1 MVATCVEFAD
11 PARVRR
17 PLRHRRGILMNSYE
31 GIADCYDLLM
41 RAGYY
46 DHEAMARA
54 ADAVIDEHSS
64 VLELGVGT
72 GLFAQSLTDTTPA
85 CEITGVDFTPS
96 MLEIAQERVGDDVE
110 LIQADVTSMD
120 LGRTF
125 DTAISSGGVW
135 VVIRDDDE
143 IMLGT
148 HLDDC
153 DDEVRGLQNV
163 NRHLEPDGSLL
174 LSIQD
179 MHRDLSQELDDGV
192 VYSQRLSRTDQPDD
206 EHFMIEKQYCFT
218 RGPEVIAEETLH
230 LGFYRRTAMDRI
242 LDDAGFAS
250 DGVDDAGRF
259 FVYGKAPVGAGS
271 PT

>member
-1 MVATCVEFAD
+1 M
-11 PARVRR
+11 
-17 PLRHRRGILMNSYE
+17 HSYS

-46 DHEAMARA
+46 DHEAMAKA
-54 ADAVIDEHSS
+54 ADAVLGERSS

-72 GLFAQSLTDTTPA
+72 GLFAQSLTSTSTD

-96 MLEIAQERVGDDVE
+96 MLEIAAERVGEDVE

-143 IMLGT
+143 ILLGT
-148 HLDDC
+148 HLYDY
-153 DDEVRGLQNV
+153 DDEVGGLRNV
-163 NRHLEPDGSLL
+163 STHLEPDGLLL

-179 MHRDLSQELDDGV
+179 MHCDLSYELDDGV
-192 VYSQRLSRTDQPDD
+192 VYSQRVSRTDQLDD
-206 EHFMIEKQYCFT
+206 EHFMVDKQYCFT
-218 RGPEVIAEETLH
+218 RGSEVIAEETLH
-230 LGFYRRTAMDRI
+230 LGFYRRNAMDRI
-242 LDDAGFAS
+242 LDDAGFMS
-250 DGVDDAGRF
+250 DGVDDEGCF
-259 FVYGKAPVGAGS
+259 FVYGKARAGAGS